1 MGQFVNGR
9 ATTGLAVLIAG
20 AVTALN
26 VTLIGLLLL

>member
-9 ATTGLAVLIAG
+9 VTTALAVVIAG

-26 VTLIGLLLL
+26 VTLIGLLVL